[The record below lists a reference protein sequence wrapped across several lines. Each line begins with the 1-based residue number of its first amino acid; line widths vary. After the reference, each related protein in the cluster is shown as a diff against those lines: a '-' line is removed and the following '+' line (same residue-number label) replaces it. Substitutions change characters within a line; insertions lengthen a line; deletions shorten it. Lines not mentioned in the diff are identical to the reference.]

1 MSSRERMLSRSV
13 SPSLALALLLALLC
27 VVAVSRVG
35 LASIPAS
42 GLRTAQETPAA
53 GKFLIASESIRDP
66 RFREA
71 VILLLNHDE
80 QGTLGLIINRPTR
93 IPLSEVIDGDLPGQL
108 YFGGPVQASAFSL
121 LANGEPAD
129 GGTDDDRSYVLGNVW
144 FVFGAEAVRDRLSQL
159 EAGDAAR
166 VYAGYAGWSSG
177 QLESE
182 LRNGGWYLTGASID
196 AIFADDPARVW
207 ETLIRRVSGRWI

>member
-1 MSSRERMLSRSV
+1 MLSRSAR
-13 SPSLALALLLALLC
+13 PSLALVLLLALLC
-27 VVAVSRVG
+27 VAAVSRVG
-35 LASIPAS
+35 VASIPE
-42 GLRTAQETPAA
+42 GGPRIVQEPLAA

-66 RFREA
+66 RFRES

-93 IPLSEVIDGDLPGQL
+93 IPLSEVIDGGPPGQL
-108 YFGGPVQASAFSL
+108 YFGGPVQSLAFSL

-129 GGTDDDRSYVLGNVW
+129 EGPDDGRSFVLDSVW
-144 FVFGAEAVRDRLSQL
+144 FVFGAEAVRERLSRL

-166 VYAGYAGWSSG
+166 VYAGYTGWSPG

-182 LRNGGWYLTGASID
+182 LRNGGWHLTKASID
-196 AIFADDPARVW
+196 AIFAEDPARVW